1 MSQGSNE
8 KPAAA
13 TKPQTT
19 STELPSEELDRVTG
33 GDTATTTK
41 TTQTTTQDIHF
52 TKLVDKSTP
61 TLF

>member
-13 TKPQTT
+13 TKPQTGGA
-19 STELPSEELDRVTG
+19 ELSKEELDRVTG

-41 TTQTTTQDIHF
+41 TTTTTQDIHF
-52 TKLVDKSTP
+52 TKVVDKSTP